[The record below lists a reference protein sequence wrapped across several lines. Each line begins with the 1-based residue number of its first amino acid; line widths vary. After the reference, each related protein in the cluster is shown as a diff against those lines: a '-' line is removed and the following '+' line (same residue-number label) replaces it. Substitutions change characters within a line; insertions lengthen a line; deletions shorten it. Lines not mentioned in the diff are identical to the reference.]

1 MERPADFSL
10 SQTEQGRTA
19 LCVGDWTAVCMDGA
33 QDRLATAIKGLPDV
47 TLDLTKVGRC
57 DTSGAH
63 ELLRASEGSTGQP
76 KFLARPE
83 ITRLLE
89 LVQNAH
95 LVEPSVIRRR
105 HSLH

>member
-10 SQTEQGRTA
+10 SQTDRGRTA
-19 LCVGDWTAVCMDGA
+19 VCVGDWTAVCMDGA
-33 QDRLATAIKGLPDV
+33 QDRLTTALKGLPDV

-63 ELLRASEGSTGQP
+63 ELLRASEASTGQP

-89 LVQNAH
+89 LVQHAH
-95 LVEPSVIRRR
+95 QFEPVEVPRR
-105 HSLH
+105 HS